1 MRGYLRRATEGDVN
15 TLFIWANDEMVRE
28 NSFSKEPISWREHE
42 KWFQK
47 VLKNPNIAQ
56 YIYVCGGEEIGQ
68 ARVIIGE
75 GEGGE
80 INYSICSHMRG
91 MGYGNELLELLA
103 DQVKVD
109 FPKVKKLTGKV
120 LVQNISSQ
128 KAFVK
133 AKYRETYCVFER
145 NL

>member
-1 MRGYLRRATEGDVN
+1 
-15 TLFIWANDEMVRE
+15 
-28 NSFSKEPISWREHE
+28 
-42 KWFQK
+42 
-47 VLKNPNIAQ
+47 
-56 YIYVCGGEEIGQ
+56 
-68 ARVIIGE
+68 
-75 GEGGE
+75 
-80 INYSICSHMRG
+80 MRG
-91 MGYGNELLELLA
+91 MGYGNQLLELLVN
-103 DQVKVD
+103 QVKVD